1 MDTTLLNEKVL
12 YLKETLKKLQKR
24 YETYQETTDPETQET
39 LYAAM
44 AKFAEEIVETAIKIN
59 TKLLEEHDDVATSYY
74 QSFIRLYEHYP
85 SLDHALLEKLART
98 TGLQNRIAHEYDSM
112 DKSITLKSLANILEL
127 YAPYIEMLRTIIR
140 KD

>member
-12 YLKETLKKLQKR
+12 YLKESLKKLQKR

-44 AKFAEEIVETAIKIN
+44 AKFAEEIVKTAIKIN

-85 SLDHALLEKLART
+85 ALDHALLEKLART
-98 TGLQNRIAHEYDSM
+98 TGLRNRIAHEYDSM
-112 DKSITLKSLANILEL
+112 DKSITLKSLAKILEL
-127 YAPYIEMLRTIIR
+127 YASYIEMLRTIIR